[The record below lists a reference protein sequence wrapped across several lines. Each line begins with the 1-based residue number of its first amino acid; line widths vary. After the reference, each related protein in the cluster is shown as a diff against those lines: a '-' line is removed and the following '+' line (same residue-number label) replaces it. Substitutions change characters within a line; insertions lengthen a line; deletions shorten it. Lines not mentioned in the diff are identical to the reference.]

1 MARSGRGTFTRSSYR
16 PIPRVALYFQVIAHT
31 LALAGVNVKEASK
44 SSSGSITS
52 SGTYAANASIVKL
65 LASAIAMNSTLVKS
79 MSRSFSGSLTP
90 AAALDDILVLT
101 VVLVGA
107 VSAISG
113 DIAYIPSKYFTG
125 QLDSSATKQFA
136 VSAYLTSSLA
146 AAGTVQ
152 KLSAKIFD
160 GYLVPQSSFAEILSA
175 FRILSGSV
183 LPTQV
188 LSKVARKPLSGN
200 ISASGTTRR
209 TLAKVFAGALSMAA
223 SLVKQRVGDI
233 NAVSA
238 VISIETI
245 VNITMTYE
253 DKSIVLAI
261 DGI

>member
-1 MARSGRGTFTRSSYR
+1 
-16 PIPRVALYFQVIAHT
+16 
-31 LALAGVNVKEASK
+31 
-44 SSSGSITS
+44 
-52 SGTYAANASIVKL
+52 
-65 LASAIAMNSTLVKS
+65 
-79 MSRSFSGSLTP
+79 
-90 AAALDDILVLT
+90 
-101 VVLVGA
+101 
-107 VSAISG
+107 
-113 DIAYIPSKYFTG
+113 
-125 QLDSSATKQFA
+125 
-136 VSAYLTSSLA
+136 LA

-183 LPTQV
+183 LPAQV